1 MEKAPLPPNEDVR
14 LQALLRYKLLDT
26 GSEEQ
31 FDDIVKLAS
40 QICNTPVSL
49 ISLVDSKRQW
59 FKARKELPLSEVSRE
74 YAFCAHTILS
84 DELMI
89 IEDATV
95 DERFKDNPLVLG
107 DPDIRFYAGAPLITH
122 DQYRLGALCVID
134 RIPRNLTDN
143 QKFALKVLAEQ
154 VVKLLEL
161 RYQNL
166 KLTQSLQTVSHQ
178 KKRIHTLLQERVK
191 LTEEL
196 AKASHT
202 KDQMLSIV
210 AHDLRGPLHTLQ
222 NLLMLISTKE
232 NALQDTE
239 KYTTA
244 LGKSVQNAV
253 NLLENLLEWGM
264 IQLDGQEPEKKQ
276 VNLYA
281 VVEQQLSVLQDT
293 AEQKGNTLRNLIQP
307 GLHAFANST
316 SLNMVL
322 RNLLINANK
331 FTTDGTISVLAEQK
345 PEAIGLVIQD
355 TGVGME
361 PSLLAQLFDLNK
373 KHSRT
378 GTNNE
383 KGSGLGLHMSREV
396 LQQMG
401 GSLHIESSLGKGTT
415 VTVILP
421 EAKKT
426 DS

>member
-1 MEKAPLPPNEDVR
+1 MEKAPLPPNEDLR
-14 LQALLRYKLLDT
+14 LLALQRYQLLDT

-59 FKARKELPLSEVSRE
+59 FKARKNFSIPEISRE

-84 DELMI
+84 DELLV
-89 IEDATV
+89 IEDATA
-95 DERFKDNPLVLG
+95 DDRFKNNPLVTG

-134 RIPRNLTDN
+134 RIPRNLSDH
-143 QKFALKVLAEQ
+143 QKFALKVLAGQ

-166 KLTQSLQTVSHQ
+166 KLAKSLQTVSLQ
-178 KKRIHTLLQERVK
+178 KKRIQSLLQERVK

-196 AKASHT
+196 AKTSHT

-210 AHDLRGPLHTLQ
+210 AHDLRSPLHTLQ
-222 NLLMLISTKE
+222 NLLMLMSAKK
-232 NALQDTE
+232 APLQDAE

-244 LGKSVQNAV
+244 LGKSVKNAI
-253 NLLENLLEWGM
+253 NLLENLLEWGR
-264 IQLDGQEPEKKQ
+264 IQLEGQEPEKQQ
-276 VNLYA
+276 VNLHA
-281 VVEQQLSVLQDT
+281 IVEQQLSVLQNA
-293 AEQKGNTLRNLIQP
+293 AEEKGNVLRNLIPQDTESY
-307 GLHAFANST
+307 GNTT
-316 SLNMVL
+316 SLNIVL

-331 FTTDGTISVLAEQK
+331 FTAGGVISIFLEQK
-345 PEAIGLVIQD
+345 PDAKWLVIQD

-361 PSLLAQLFDLNK
+361 PAVLAHLFDLNK
-373 KHSRT
+373 KQNRS

-401 GSLHIESSLGKGTT
+401 GSLLIESSEGKGTI

-426 DS
+426 GS

>member
-1 MEKAPLPPNEDVR
+1 MPPNEDLR
-14 LQALLRYKLLDT
+14 LQALHRYKLLDT
-26 GSEEQ
+26 ASEEQ
-31 FDDIVKLAS
+31 FDDIVRLAS

-49 ISLVDSKRQW
+49 ISLVDTNRQW
-59 FKARKELPLSEVSRE
+59 FKARKALPMAEISRE
-74 YAFCAHTILS
+74 YAFCAHTILN
-84 DELMI
+84 DELMVV
-89 IEDATV
+89 EDATI
-95 DERFKDNPLVLG
+95 DDRFKDNPLVIG
-107 DPDIRFYAGAPLITH
+107 EPDIRFYAGAPLITH

-134 RIPRNLTDN
+134 RIPRNLDDS

-161 RYQNL
+161 RHQNL
-166 KLTQSLQTVSHQ
+166 KLSQSLQTVSHQ
-178 KKRIHTLLQERVK
+178 KKRIQSLLQERVQ
-191 LTEEL
+191 LTDEL

-210 AHDLRGPLHTLQ
+210 AHDLRSPLNTLQ
-222 NLLMLISTKE
+222 NLLMLMSTKGGS
-232 NALQDTE
+232 LQDTE
-239 KYTTA
+239 KYTKA
-244 LGKSVQNAV
+244 LGKSVKNAV

-276 VNLYA
+276 VNLHA

-293 AEQKGNTLRNLIQP
+293 AQQKGNTLQNLVPQDLEI
-307 GLHAFANST
+307 FANST

-331 FTTDGTISVLAEQK
+331 FTANGIISVQTEQK
-345 PEAIGLVIQD
+345 PEATYLMVRD

-361 PSLLAQLFDLNK
+361 PAVLAHLFDLNK
-373 KHSRT
+373 KQTRT

-401 GSLHIESSLGKGTT
+401 GDIRVESSVGKGTT
-415 VTVILP
+415 VTVIMP

-426 DS
+426 SS